1 MTSTLVTELFPWPS
15 NRRLYCVLTL
25 FKLSWKLKF
34 YIFYLLFQ
42 LIPFIDTALKDPG
55 LHHVPLFNHL
65 AETLSSWE
73 AKADAEKD
81 AETIYNLE
89 NVLLNFWERLSEI
102 CVEKISEPE
111 ADVKSVLGVSNLVGV
126 LQKPKSSLKSNRKK
140 NGKVRFASEASEAK
154 KEDEKC
160 ASSGEN
166 GKGSEEAVESALI
179 QSSSD
184 LVSPLRKKPLEDLV
198 CKLAEVSINFVNEQ
212 KSEQHLQFLSTLLD
226 SFSSGQV
233 FNVLLGDEQK
243 NVVKA
248 KPLKVG
254 RLAQENPAV
263 QFLYH
268 KLVGWLNESQKKD
281 GSFLVDILYSAL
293 RCCSSDVERKDVL
306 DDLTKV
312 SLSRVSCECFYD
324 TRLE

>member
-1 MTSTLVTELFPWPS
+1 M
-15 NRRLYCVLTL
+15 
-25 FKLSWKLKF
+25 
-34 YIFYLLFQ
+34 
-42 LIPFIDTALKDPG
+42 
-55 LHHVPLFNHL
+55 PLFNHL

-73 AKADAEKD
+73 AKTDAEKD
-81 AETIYNLE
+81 AETVYSLE

-111 ADVKSVLGVSNLVGV
+111 ADVKSVLSVSNLVGV
-126 LQKPKSSLKSNRKK
+126 LQKPKSSLKSSRKK
-140 NGKVRFASEASEAK
+140 NGKVRFTSEASEAK

-160 ASSGEN
+160 ASSEGEN
-166 GKGSEEAVESALI
+166 GEGSEGATESSLL
-179 QSSSD
+179 QSSLD

-248 KPLKVG
+248 KPLEVG

-268 KLVGWLNESQKKD
+268 KLVGWLNNSQKKD
-281 GSFLVDILYSAL
+281 GGFLVDILYSAL
-293 RCCSSDVERKDVL
+293 RCCTSDIERKDVL

-312 SLSRVSCECFYD
+312 SLSHAFCECFYD
-324 TRLE
+324 T

>member
-1 MTSTLVTELFPWPS
+1 M
-15 NRRLYCVLTL
+15 
-25 FKLSWKLKF
+25 
-34 YIFYLLFQ
+34 
-42 LIPFIDTALKDPG
+42 IPFIDTVLKDPG
-55 LHHVPLFNHL
+55 LQHVPLFNHL

-81 AETIYNLE
+81 AETVHNLE

-111 ADVKSVLGVSNLVGV
+111 ANVKSVLSVSNLVGV
-126 LQKPKSSLKSNRKK
+126 LQKPKSSLKSSRKK

-160 ASSGEN
+160 ASSEGEN
-166 GKGSEEAVESALI
+166 GEGSEGATESSLL
-179 QSSSD
+179 QSSLD

-243 NVVKA
+243 NVIKA
-248 KPLKVG
+248 KPLEVG

-268 KLVGWLNESQKKD
+268 KLVGWLNNSQKKD
-281 GSFLVDILYSAL
+281 GGFLVDILYSAL
-293 RCCSSDVERKDVL
+293 RCCTSDIERKDVL

-312 SLSRVSCECFYD
+312 SLSHAFCECFYD
-324 TRLE
+324 T